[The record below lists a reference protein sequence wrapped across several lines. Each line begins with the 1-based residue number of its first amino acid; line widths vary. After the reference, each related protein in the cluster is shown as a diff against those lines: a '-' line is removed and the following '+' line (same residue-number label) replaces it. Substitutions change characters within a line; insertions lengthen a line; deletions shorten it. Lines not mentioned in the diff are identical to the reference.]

1 MASGAPLTSIST
13 APQKHFPLST
23 AIVFVSP
30 CMERTA
36 QAVGAVV
43 AQMSGYLFVMADYGN
58 DAASELHD
66 SASGACGA

>member
-1 MASGAPLTSIST
+1 
-13 APQKHFPLST
+13 
-23 AIVFVSP
+23 
-30 CMERTA
+30 MERTA

-66 SASGACGA
+66 SASGAGSA